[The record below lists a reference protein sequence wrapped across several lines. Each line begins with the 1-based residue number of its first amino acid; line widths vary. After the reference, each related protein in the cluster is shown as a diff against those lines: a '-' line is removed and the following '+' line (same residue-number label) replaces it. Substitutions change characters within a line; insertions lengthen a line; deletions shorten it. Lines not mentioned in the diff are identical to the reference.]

1 MKDLYIYGTGGH
13 AKVVFDLA
21 SALGYN
27 VCAFLDDA
35 KTGEFLGRRIVAPSA
50 PRAFGDLKDPSASSE
65 QASVFVAIGDN
76 KIRWQKFASLKAAGF
91 ALPSLIHPSAVISPS
106 AVIGDG
112 TCVMPLAV
120 VNSSATIGKACVLNT
135 ACVVEHDCRVGDF
148 THIAGRAYLAGGV
161 SVGDGAF
168 LGLASG
174 AIQGVKIAPGV
185 TLAAGAI
192 AVRDLTQA
200 GEIYKGIPAK

>member
-13 AKVVFDLA
+13 AKVVFDIA

-35 KTGEFLGRRIVAPSA
+35 KTGEFLGRRIVDLSA
-50 PRAFGDLKDPSASSE
+50 LSDGAN
-65 QASVFVAIGDN
+65 VFVAIGDN

-91 ALPSLIHPSAVISPS
+91 ALPSLIHPSAVVSSS
-106 AVIGDG
+106 ASIGAG
-112 TCVMPLAV
+112 TCLMPLVV
-120 VNSSATIGKACVLNT
+120 VNFGASIGAACILNT

-148 THIAGRAYLAGGV
+148 THIAGRAYLAGAV
-161 SVGDGAF
+161 SVGAGSF

-174 AIQGVKIAPGV
+174 AIQSVKIAPGV

-200 GEIYKGIPAK
+200 GGIYKGIPAK